1 MAQPMY
7 TQAANIPTNA
17 DTTGK
22 WKALY
27 ADTAGNVTVDMSGPL
42 GTGVVFVMTA
52 SQLLPISV
60 IKVYNSG
67 TTITNGNLTGLN

>member
-7 TQAANIPTNA
+7 TQAANIPT
-17 DTTGK
+17 
-22 WKALY
+22 Y